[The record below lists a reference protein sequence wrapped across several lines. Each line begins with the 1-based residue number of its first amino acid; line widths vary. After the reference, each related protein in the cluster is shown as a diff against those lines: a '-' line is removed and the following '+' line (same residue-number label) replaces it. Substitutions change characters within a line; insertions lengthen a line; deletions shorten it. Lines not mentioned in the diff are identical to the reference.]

1 MTRQML
7 FLLTKDQILRMR
19 RKKISSQIPKKNL
32 TLLKLSILEQSQLKM
47 IRDQLAQLKYQ
58 KKSLF
63 QKKTKTELPCRLI
76 HSTKIQLA
84 ALNQTQKAKKTNE
97 RAVILIRTIKPVG
110 ELPFSSK

>member
-58 KKSLF
+58 KK
-63 QKKTKTELPCRLI
+63 TKTELPCRLI

-97 RAVILIRTIKPVG
+97 RAVILIRTIKSVG

>member
-7 FLLTKDQILRMR
+7 FPLTKDQILRMR

-47 IRDQLAQLKYQ
+47 LRDQLAQLKYQ

-63 QKKTKTELPCRLI
+63 QKKTKREFPFRLI
-76 HSTKIQLA
+76 HWTKFQLES
-84 ALNQTQKAKKTNE
+84 LNQTQKAKKTNE
-97 RAVILIRTIKPVG
+97 RAVILIRSIKSVG